1 MEGRQ
6 TMEAAGHSV
15 VRAGFQFLTNG
26 TSNPATI
33 IDPMGVVQSIV
44 YSATGNY
51 TITLKPRFKD
61 MKPIDT
67 QVSLAMGTPSD
78 SAVYKKSY
86 VAATAVLVVQT
97 FTAGVAAAIAAGADN
112 AINVGI
118 DFYCGVDL
126 GLGASYE
133 T

>member
-6 TMEAAGHSV
+6 AMEAAGHSV
-15 VRAGFQFLTNG
+15 VRAAFQFLTNG
-26 TSNPATI
+26 AANPATI
-33 IDPMGVVQSIV
+33 LDPMGVVQSIV

-51 TITLKPRFKD
+51 TITLKSRFKD
-61 MKPIDT
+61 LKPIATHVD
-67 QVSLAMGTPSD
+67 LAMAAPSD

-86 VAATAVLVVQT
+86 VASTAVLVIQT
-97 FTAGVAAAIAAGADN
+97 FTAGVGAAIAAAADN

-118 DFYCGVDL
+118 DFYDGVDL

>member
-6 TMEAAGHSV
+6 TAENAGKGGV
-15 VRAGFQFLTNG
+15 TCAFQFLANG
-26 TSNPATI
+26 AANPATI
-33 IDPMGVVQSIV
+33 IDPWGVVQSIV

-61 MKPIDT
+61 LRPIAT
-67 QVSLAMGTPSD
+67 HQSLAMGTPSD

-86 VAATAVLVVQT
+86 VAATAVLVLQT
-97 FTAGVAAAIAAGADN
+97 FTAGVAAVIAAGADN
-112 AINVGI
+112 AINVTVEFF
-118 DFYCGVDL
+118 DSMDY
-126 GLGASYE
+126 LGASYE

>member
-6 TMEAAGHSV
+6 TAEAAGHGL

-33 IDPMGVVQSIV
+33 IDPLGMVLSVT

-51 TITLKPRFKD
+51 SVVLRPRFKNVR
-61 MKPIDT
+61 PIDT

-78 SAVYKKSY
+78 SAVYKTGY
-86 VAATAVLVVQT
+86 DAANATLTLQT
-97 FTAGVAAAIAAGADN
+97 RTAGAAAAIAAGADN

-118 DFYCGVDL
+118 DFFDGVDL